1 MKRIDNILIIGGDKR
16 QYFMAD
22 YFENIGK
29 SVFIYGVPESEKRK
43 NVKILSNA
51 IKEADAI
58 VLPLPLSKDNKSIY
72 SIVPFKETV
81 DDIAGETKSD
91 QLIFAGMLNNSTQN
105 KLSKNNGKV
114 FDYFRRD
121 EVSILNSIP
130 TVQGILKTI
139 FDNIDY
145 TVHSSKCAV
154 FGYGKTGKL
163 TASTLK
169 ALGADVTVCVRKY
182 SDIAL
187 AQANGLKGCLIKDFH
202 SVAKDFDIIINSV
215 PSIVIG
221 KTILENMKKES
232 LIIDV
237 ASAPYGTDFAS
248 AEKFGIKA
256 LQCPSLPGKTAPKTA
271 GEIIAVGIMNIL
283 KEEGYE

>member
-1 MKRIDNILIIGGDKR
+1 MKKINNILIIGGDKR

-29 SVFIYGVPESEKRK
+29 SVITYGVPESEKRK
-43 NVKILSNA
+43 NVKTLSNA
-51 IKEADAI
+51 VKEADAI
-58 VLPLPLSKDNKSIY
+58 VLPLPLSKDGKNIY
-72 SIVPFKETV
+72 SIIPLKESV

-91 QLIFAGMLNNSTQN
+91 QFIFAGMLNNSTLN
-105 KLSKNNGKV
+105 KLSKNKGKV

-139 FDNIDY
+139 FDNINY

-169 ALGADVTVCVRKY
+169 SLGADVTVCVRKY

-187 AQANGLKGCLIKDFH
+187 AHSNGLNGCLIKDFY
-202 SVAKDFDIIINSV
+202 SAAKDFDIIVNSV
-215 PSIVIG
+215 PSVVIDR
-221 KTILENMKKES
+221 KILDNVKRDC

-248 AEKFGIKA
+248 AEKLGIKA

>member
-1 MKRIDNILIIGGDKR
+1 MKSINNFLIIGGDYR
-16 QYFMAD
+16 QCYMAD
-22 YFENIGK
+22 YFENKGK
-29 SVFIYGVPESEKRK
+29 TVSVYGVPEAEKRIT
-43 NVKILSNA
+43 VKSLSNA
-51 IKEADAI
+51 VKEADAI
-58 VLPLPLSKDNKSIY
+58 ILPLPLSKDGKRIF
-72 SIVPFKETV
+72 SIVQIKESI
-81 DDIAGETKSD
+81 DDIAGETRSD
-91 QLIFAGMLNNSTQN
+91 QLIFAGMLNSSAQN
-105 KLSKNNGKV
+105 KLAKNKSKV
-114 FDYFRRD
+114 YDYFRRD
-121 EVSILNSIP
+121 EVAILNSIP

-139 FDNIDY
+139 FDNVNY

-187 AQANGLKGCLIKDFH
+187 AQANGLKGCLINEFH
-202 SVAKDFDIIINSV
+202 NNADEFDIIINSV
-215 PSIVIG
+215 PSVVIN
-221 KTILENMKKES
+221 KTILNSLNKNC

-237 ASAPYGTDFAS
+237 ASAPYGTDFAA
-248 AEKFGIKA
+248 AEKLKIKA

>member
-1 MKRIDNILIIGGDKR
+1 MKRIDNILIIGGDNR

-29 SVFIYGVPESEKRK
+29 TVNIYGVPESKKRTNIK
-43 NVKILSNA
+43 ELSIA
-51 IKEADAI
+51 VKEADAI
-58 VLPLPLSKDNKSIY
+58 ILPLPLSKDGKNVY
-72 SIVPFKETV
+72 SIIPFRESV
-81 DDIAGETKSD
+81 DDIADETKSD
-91 QLIFAGMLNNSTQN
+91 QFIFAGMLSNSTRN
-105 KLSKNNGKV
+105 KLSKNRGKV

-169 ALGADVTVCVRKY
+169 SLGADVTVCVRKY

-187 AQANGLKGCLIKDFH
+187 AQSNGLKGCLIKDFH
-202 SVAKDFDIIINSV
+202 TEAKDFDIIVNSV
-215 PSIVIG
+215 PSVVIG
-221 KTILENMKKES
+221 KSILENLKKEC

-248 AEKFGIKA
+248 AEKLGIKA

>member
-1 MKRIDNILIIGGDKR
+1 MKSINNFLIIGGDNR
-16 QYFMAD
+16 QNFMAD
-22 YFENIGK
+22 YFEHRGK
-29 SVFIYGVPESEKRK
+29 TVSVYGVPETEKRA
-43 NVKILSNA
+43 NVISLSNA
-51 IKEADAI
+51 VKEAEAI
-58 VLPLPLSKDNKSIY
+58 ILPLPLSKDGKRIF
-72 SIVPFKETV
+72 SIVPFKESI

-91 QLIFAGMLNNSTQN
+91 QFIFGGMLNSSLFN
-105 KLSKNNGKV
+105 KLSKKESKV

-139 FDNIDY
+139 FDNVNY

-154 FGYGKTGKL
+154 FGYGKTGKV

-169 ALGADVTVCVRKY
+169 SLGADVTVCVRKY
-182 SDIAL
+182 SDIAI
-187 AQANGLKGCLIKDFH
+187 ANANSINSCLINEFH
-202 SVAKDFDIIINSV
+202 AIASRYDILINTV
-215 PSIVIG
+215 PSVVID
-221 KTILENMKKES
+221 KNILIKLNKNC

-237 ASAPYGTDFAS
+237 ASAPYGTDFAF
-248 AEKFGIKA
+248 AEKLGIKA